1 MADLAIAA
9 KPRGRLRFAFLL
21 NLTLLGLLLLMWLV
35 LSVTTDSFMTTN
47 NIVNLLR
54 QASLWA
60 VIAIGQTFVI
70 ITGGIDLSVGAVVGL
85 SSTVVALLLKADFPI
100 WAAVGLTLA
109 LGPSSAP
116 STPSAS

>member
-1 MADLAIAA
+1 MSDLAIAA

-70 ITGGIDLSVGAVVGL
+70 ITGGIDLSVGAVVGFPCRGG
-85 SSTVVALLLKADFPI
+85 VAAEGRLPD
-100 WAAVGLTLA
+100 
-109 LGPSSAP
+109 LGRCRC
-116 STPSAS
+116 